1 MSEKQAWRSAV
12 DVFTGRVARSGSRV
26 ALKYKQAGSWRPMTW
41 TEWDT
46 ASREIAGGLIELG
59 VATGDRVAIL
69 AGTRLEWMLCDV
81 GILRAGAVVVPI
93 YPSSLPDQV
102 EYILR
107 DSGCGIVIAEDP
119 HQLEK
124 LLEVK
129 GSLGAVRKV
138 ILVSD
143 RADLERPD
151 RQGRTTVTL
160 ADVLPPGS
168 AASDWVISLS
178 VLRQKGAGWLD
189 KNPERLDQVCGEI
202 DPAQAATFI
211 YTSGTTG
218 PPKGVVIT
226 HANLVFECT
235 AVENLLGIGPEDEQ
249 VLFLPLAH
257 SFARV
262 VAWAAIAIG
271 ASTAFAEGIP
281 QLIANMGEVKPTFVA
296 AVPRVFEKA
305 YAKIQAGLEEKRQKP
320 ISRAIIDWSLAAGRD
335 RSTRQLRGEQPGGL
349 RLKIAD
355 RLVFEKLRATFGGR
369 LKFFVSGGAPLSAEI
384 ASFLHAAGILV
395 LEGYGLTETTAAATC
410 NRPDNYRFGT
420 VGIPLPGVE
429 VKIAADGEILIR
441 GGNIMKGYWNQPE
454 ATAEVIDGE
463 GWFHSGDIGVI
474 EDGGHVRITD
484 RKKDIIVTAGGKNV
498 APQNLENELKA
509 ASPVISQVVVIGDKR
524 KYLVALVTLTE
535 EAAADRAGAEAQV
548 RAAVDGLNRKL
559 PSYETIKRYAILSRD
574 FSEEAGELTPSL
586 KVKRKLVMERY
597 QSEIEELYAGEG
609 APAAS
614 ASA

>member
-26 ALKYKQAGSWRPMTW
+26 ALRYKQAGAWRPVTW
-41 TEWDT
+41 SEWDT
-46 ASREIAGGLIELG
+46 ASREIAGGLVELG
-59 VATGDRVAIL
+59 VVPGDRVAIL

-93 YPSSLPDQV
+93 YPSSLPDQC

-107 DSGCGIVIAEDP
+107 DSGCQIVIAEDP

-129 GSLGAVRKV
+129 GTLGEVRKV
-138 ILVSD
+138 ILLSD
-143 RADLERPD
+143 RAQLERPD

-168 AASDWVISLS
+168 AASDWVLSLA
-178 VLRQKGAGWLD
+178 VLRQKGAGWLRE
-189 KNPERLDQVCGEI
+189 NPERLDQICGEL

-235 AVENLLGIGPEDEQ
+235 AVENLLGIGPDDEQ

-281 QLIANMGEVKPTFVA
+281 QLVPNMAEVKPTFVA

-305 YAKIQAGLEEKRQKP
+305 YAKIQAGLEEKRKKT
-320 ISRAIIDWSLAAGRD
+320 ITRTIIDWSLAVGRD
-335 RSTRQLRGEQPGGL
+335 RSSRRLRGEEPAGL
-349 RLKIAD
+349 RYKIAD

-429 VKIAADGEILIR
+429 VTIAPDGEILIR

-535 EAAADRAGAEAQV
+535 EAGTDRAAAEAQV

-559 PSYETIKRYAILSRD
+559 PSYETIKRFAILPRD

-597 QSEIEELYAGEG
+597 QSEIEGLYEPEST
-609 APAAS
+609 PAAS